1 MKVKRGKVS
10 QSKHLGSMHEKGAK
24 VEAKPAD
31 VPPGQRWWD
40 DDRVREIQKPGA
52 AWSTVLSILHKRQ
65 AFEAQRQ
72 LCARL
77 YGGMIPTT
85 AYGTTFDRM
94 QTIHPSLS
102 GRLTHNLF
110 SIILDTIAAKLT
122 RTNLSTQFVT
132 NGGDY
137 RMQRRAKKLSQFAD
151 GMSYETKMDELGPQ
165 MLMDG
170 LLQNE
175 GILHTYEDWRT
186 HRAVTE
192 QVMPT
197 EMYVDFVDG
206 LYRKPTQMHR
216 VRDVDRT
223 VLAAAFPEMEEQIMA
238 CRGSAFG
245 ATRADLQD
253 LTDNVT
259 VGESWHLPSGVN
271 EDGEVT
277 QDGRHMLY
285 LSNCVLTPEDE
296 RGWDKLRFPFTVY
309 RWKTAPFGWHGI
321 SLGQELIGSQM
332 ELNHLLIMFQRAF
345 RMMAAFR
352 IWIETGTVPDQHFQD
367 KIGTILHGPH
377 GSQVPQFLTPPA
389 LNEQYFRHFDAIKAR
404 AYEVARLSML
414 SAVGQKPAGLDSG
427 EAQRVYHDIESE
439 GFSLAQKGYENALLD
454 VTKLQV
460 DTVRDIVTRTKGK
473 YALHAPVRSS
483 TLLGQRFLRTID
495 WGKVSLEEDQY
506 IIRGYSTS
514 ALPSTPAGRY
524 AMIQDLMRDNLCD
537 AETGRRL
544 LDMPDLIQMNTLLGS
559 AEDWIMSSLDSIVE
573 DGKYRDPDP
582 FMNLTM
588 AKKLGVQEYSLGAP
602 NGMEKS
608 KLEMLRKWCNTC
620 DRLLQKANFQAQ
632 LTLQQTQQAAAKAAG
647 APGVGAG
654 LSPTQQVSTQPGPQG
669 PQKAVA

>member
-1 MKVKRGKVS
+1 MTIKKGKVS

-24 VEAKPAD
+24 IENRPAD
-31 VPPGQRWWD
+31 VPSGQRWWD
-40 DDRVREIQKPGA
+40 ETRVREEQMPGA
-52 AWSTVLSILHKRQ
+52 LWSTVLSILHKRQ

-77 YGGMIPTT
+77 YGGMVPTT
-85 AYGTTFDRM
+85 AYGTTFDRL

-110 SIILDTIAAKLT
+110 AIILDTINAKLT

-137 RMQRRAKKLSQFAD
+137 KMQRRAKKLSQFSD
-151 GMSYETKMDELGPQ
+151 GISYETKMDELGPQ

-175 GILHTYEDWRT
+175 GILHTYEDWST
-186 HRAVTE
+186 HRVVTE
-192 QVMPT
+192 RVMPT

-206 LYRKPTQMHR
+206 LYRKPTQIHR
-216 VRDVDRT
+216 ARDINREI
-223 VLAAAFPEMEEQIMA
+223 LAAAYPDMKDAIYA

-245 ATRADLQD
+245 ALRADLQD

-259 VGESWHLPSGVN
+259 VGESYHLPSGIDEN
-271 EDGEVT
+271 GDPLPDGQHV
-277 QDGRHMLY
+277 LY
-285 LSNCVLTPEDE
+285 LSNCVLTPKEE
-296 RGWDKLRFPFTVY
+296 RGWDKMRFPFTVY
-309 RWKTAPFGWHGI
+309 RWKNAPFGWHGI
-321 SLGQELIGSQM
+321 SLAQELIGSQM

-352 IWIETGTVPDQHFQD
+352 IWIETGTIPDQHFQD
-367 KIGTILHGPH
+367 RIGTILHGPH

-454 VTKLQV
+454 VTELQV
-460 DTVRDIVTRTKGK
+460 DTVRDIMTREKK
-473 YALHAPVRSS
+473 YTLRAPVRSS
-483 TLLGQRFLRTID
+483 SLLGQKFLRTID
-495 WGKVSLEEDQY
+495 WNRVALDKDEY

-514 ALPSTPAGRY
+514 ALPATPAGRY
-524 AMIQDLMRDNLCD
+524 AMIQDMMRDNLCD

-544 LDMPDLIQMNTLLGS
+544 LDMPDLIQMNTLLGA
-559 AEDWIMSSLDSIVE
+559 AEDWITASLDSIVE
-573 DGKYRDPDP
+573 DGKYKDPDP
-582 FMNLTM
+582 FMNLAM

-602 NGMEKS
+602 NGMEKA

-647 APGVGAG
+647 APGAGAG
-654 LSPTQQVSTQPGPQG
+654 LSPTQQVTTQPGPQG
-669 PQKAVA
+669 PQNAAA